1 VIRQERPGLHKQEH
15 KDPMEARRSQSI
27 EDYLKG
33 VYELTTDEA
42 RVSTGELARHLEI
55 TPASAT
61 GMAQTLAGMIPP
73 LLDYQKHR
81 GVALTKKGQLVA
93 LEVVRHHRLIE
104 LFLHETL
111 GLAWD
116 EVHDEAELL
125 EHVLSERL
133 EARIAERL
141 GDPQHDPHG
150 DPIPDERLKLPVTS
164 TVRLKDLPAGSSGVV
179 RRVTADRD
187 PALLRHLGALGLR
200 PPARVRLLERSPF
213 DQTLKLEVEGVGED
227 VVVGEALGQR
237 VYVQPDPEPSLLVR

>member
-1 VIRQERPGLHKQEH
+1 
-15 KDPMEARRSQSI
+15 MEPRRSQSI

-33 VYELTTDEA
+33 VYELTTEA
-42 RVSTGELARHLEI
+42 DRVSTGELARYLEI

-61 GMAQTLAGMIPP
+61 GMAQTLAGMTPP
-73 LLDYQKHR
+73 LLDYQKHH
-81 GVALTKKGQLVA
+81 GVALTKKGRLVA

-104 LFLHETL
+104 LFLHEAL
-111 GLAWD
+111 GLDWD

-133 EARIAERL
+133 EARISERL

-150 DPIPDERLKLPVTS
+150 DPIPDVKLKLPVS
-164 TVRLKDLPAGSSGVV
+164 HNLSLRDMPVGSWGVV
-179 RRVTADRD
+179 QRVTADRD

-213 DQTLKLEVEGVGED
+213 DQTLKLQVEGESEAVVLGEMLGERVF
-227 VVVGEALGQR
+227 VV
-237 VYVQPDPEPSLLVR
+237 PDPEPMPAG